1 MSKKKTNRKKSLKK
15 QKPVAAKKIAR
26 RAKLALKKKAAPK
39 KKVAVKKKAAP
50 KKNAAVKKNAALK
63 KNATPKQKAAPKKK
77 AVVTKAVSQKK
88 MTTTPAVV
96 QRGSQSVETE
106 RLKRKGLGT
115 RAGVGAGD
123 YQGVSTV
130 ADVDSES
137 AEELL
142 EEGQAFEAGI
152 VKGVEDAGDADES
165 EVTTHEV
172 PQDDVPGEYDG
183 KDRP

>member
-1 MSKKKTNRKKSLKK
+1 MSKKKPNRKKNLKK
-15 QKPVAAKKIAR
+15 QKPAAAKKITQR
-26 RAKLALKKKAAPK
+26 TKLAAAKKPAAKMKAAVIK
-39 KKVAVKKKAAP
+39 EATVKER
-50 KKNAAVKKNAALK
+50 
-63 KNATPKQKAAPKKK
+63 ATPKKTAAPKKK
-77 AVVTKAVSQKK
+77 AVVKEAVARKK
-88 MTTTPAVV
+88 TVAQAVV
-96 QRGSQSVETE
+96 QRGSQSVETV
-106 RLKRKGLGT
+106 RLKDQVLAA

-152 VKGVEDAGDADES
+152 VKGVEDAGDADGA